1 MLAVGRL
8 SAEKGFDLLLDAS
21 HPYAAQISANAAQA
35 ARHVIRTSH
44 CVTVATQ
51 DELVSLVTGGV
62 SVESCGSD
70 AEEL

>member
-1 MLAVGRL
+1 MSTATRIYVVGHIETGAKRL
-8 SAEKGFDLLLDAS
+8 VRAS
-21 HPYAAQISANAAQA
+21 NAAQA

-51 DELVSLVTGGV
+51 GELVSLVTGGV

>member
-1 MLAVGRL
+1 MSTRIYVVAHMETGAKRL
-8 SAEKGFDLLLDAS
+8 VRAS
-21 HPYAAQISANAAQA
+21 NAAQA

-51 DELVSLVTGGV
+51 DELVALVTGGV
-62 SVESCGSD
+62 PVESCGTD